1 MKCYN
6 GIRTLADL
14 SVNIK
19 NINSEDHAN
28 NVRGQMVAS
37 EVRYRYTPPILRYQ
51 PKGSMPCPYR
61 QQHINTC
68 QPLHH
73 TTPPLQS
80 TMHSCANSRSGHSQG
95 PKRLHQEWRKKGFGI
110 VATTIIIARYQG
122 ASSFAR
128 GLSSCYS
135 IPPFQPQRISSSY
148 LPSSTIRMKTST
160 PQ

>member
-1 MKCYN
+1 MLIKDIQIICLCRCLPYGIINTIPLGYSYMKCYN

-80 TMHSCANSRSGHSQG
+80 TMHSCANSRSGHS
-95 PKRLHQEWRKKGFGI
+95 
-110 VATTIIIARYQG
+110 
-122 ASSFAR
+122 
-128 GLSSCYS
+128 
-135 IPPFQPQRISSSY
+135 
-148 LPSSTIRMKTST
+148 
-160 PQ
+160 